1 MGNHSSLQTQR
12 GKSNLT
18 QKRADIIRPYIKT
31 LPYGSVFLYQ
41 PSRREGGFLH
51 FLQKDL
57 LSHLFIQNLS
67 VFMIEFLEGSVFDFF
82 ADFRHHFVI
91 KPKVM
96 ENAKAHS
103 KAFVRF

>member
-1 MGNHSSLQTQR
+1 MGNYSSLPAER
-12 GKSNLT
+12 GKSNLM

-57 LSHLFIQNLS
+57 LSHLFIQNFS
-67 VFMIEFLEGSVFDFF
+67 VFLIKFLKGSVFDFLTY
-82 ADFRHHFVI
+82 FRHHFVI
-91 KPKVM
+91 EPKVM
-96 ENAKAHS
+96 ENAKPHS
-103 KAFVRF
+103 KTLVRF

>member
-1 MGNHSSLQTQR
+1 MGNHSSLQTER

-18 QKRADIIRPYIKT
+18 QKRADIIRSYIKT
-31 LPYGSVFLYQ
+31 LPYGSVFHISL
-41 PSRREGGFLH
+41 PGGKGGFLH

-67 VFMIEFLEGSVFDFF
+67 VFLIEFFEGSVFNFL

-91 KPKVM
+91 EPKIM